1 MLNGMPVGPTKEV
14 LVEVF
19 FIRSSEL
26 SVIANSLT
34 SPSQAKAAYKPDG
47 CMSKWKG
54 LSAGFSKTRLF
65 LHYKSVLR
73 LGFYKFHL
81 RHWVHEK
88 TRSKN
93 SS

>member
-1 MLNGMPVGPTKEV
+1 MLKGMPVGPTKEV

-54 LSAGFSKTRLF
+54 LSA
-65 LHYKSVLR
+65 
-73 LGFYKFHL
+73 
-81 RHWVHEK
+81 
-88 TRSKN
+88 
-93 SS
+93 